1 MGTYEWYFVIL
12 WMQVQWW
19 GYNVTGKVKSL
30 RYAKIICLNFLHK
43 KFWCEGF
50 LPKSHHCGTF
60 TTFYFKWWEYKN
72 CGLFR
77 NLCLRCKLINDI
89 ALSSLSQWHTVPWEY
104 KQSMHNAQIINLL
117 PSILSSFR
125 CTYSLRMFEMNSSI
139 GMKGR

>member
-1 MGTYEWYFVIL
+1 MVLCHPMNAGSVVGIQCDGESQKPTICKNNLFELFAQKIL
-12 WMQVQWW
+12 MW
-19 GYNVTGKVKSL
+19 GL
-30 RYAKIICLNFLHK
+30 
-43 KFWCEGF
+43 

-89 ALSSLSQWHTVPWEY
+89 ALSSLSQSHTVPWEY
-104 KQSMHNAQIINLL
+104 KQCMHNAQIINLP